1 MQPDGIT
8 RSTSESDS
16 DASSLHSNYSLNS
29 DSDSLDAVLQLLLT
43 TTYPNTDGFYSHDAE
58 VLPDAMEL
66 LGPSLEHLNAIQ
78 IACILGDEDSALDIL
93 DFVSSS
99 TEEIGA
105 RKVLCEFMGR
115 VWGDGNTVL
124 HLASFLGMSEL
135 VKRLLELGANP
146 NKKNGRLYKPVD
158 CADTDETRVVF
169 STVDEAPKSASP
181 TFWTQDS
188 ESAKESN
195 QLFHQPI
202 PIMVDRCSTKAPPFD
217 PPPPPNILISREA
230 RVSNQLAAFDMDL
243 VLTQKSFSPSPIRHS
258 KTKSMD
264 GANAIQ
270 GSFSKG
276 ILSSKLPSSSSL
288 ASTCGSPSAGKRVRF
303 SPETIL
309 LDVCQYGSDAQSS
322 PLQTVKSYLYGETK
336 HNSIPSQIQPSP
348 LQNIN
353 SIQSPQ
359 QSLSLLHLASA
370 YGHVEIAR
378 LLLQRPDVYVN
389 ARDREGW
396 TPLHSAC
403 AEGHLAVI
411 RLLLRSCGWI
421 DEFGEKQDCDTEWQI
436 GDDEDMFWPIDG
448 PIDVDARNGDGDTPE
463 MIAHEERRDLIKSCF
478 EEEIEIKITGKSLE
492 DGGVQV
498 HDTGVPCGDN
508 LIPTSEGSVR
518 NEAAPVNLDDQSLE
532 LAPTEVIQGTSH
544 STQDTKA
551 EQSDPPDEVPAIA
564 METPRPID
572 SAIVF
577 QRDSSNSKLEAPSA
591 LQQSRPQL
599 ENDQEVPPQSPKPLR
614 GTAARLIAAFNQKSE
629 STSQFGSLGSLSSP
643 LKGRRFGLSASTSSD
658 TINQPTVNAPNPIR
672 SSIGKSDTNCVASTA
687 SVAQGGRR
695 RSLLNHR
702 RDSITLSQSQHLS
715 QTVLEKTNANIYST
729 NPGVVSSLGCLLPNG
744 SNAAVPGSVTAKK
757 EDAAKKKKA
766 HRLSETTS
774 GFFGWMNSGASM
786 DKLAAQ
792 TSPSTNSSKQTLT

>member
-1 MQPDGIT
+1 MQLDSIT
-8 RSTSESDS
+8 RSASESDS

-181 TFWTQDS
+181 TFWTQVS
-188 ESAKESN
+188 ESENESI
-195 QLFHQPI
+195 HQPI
-202 PIMVDRCSTKAPPFD
+202 PIMIDRCSTKAPPSD
-217 PPPPPNILISREA
+217 PPPPSPNSLLSRETRA
-230 RVSNQLAAFDMDL
+230 SNQLAAFDMDL

-264 GANAIQ
+264 VGNTIQ
-270 GSFSKG
+270 GAFSKG

-288 ASTCGSPSAGKRVRF
+288 VSTCGFPSAGKKVRF

-322 PLQTVKSYLYGETK
+322 PLQIVQSYLCGESEHT
-336 HNSIPSQIQPSP
+336 SIPSQLEPPP
-348 LQNIN
+348 LQNVN

-403 AEGHLAVI
+403 AEGHLDVI

-421 DEFGEKQDCDTEWQI
+421 DEDGEKQDCDSEWQFE
-436 GDDEDMFWPIDG
+436 DDEDMFWPIDG

-463 MIAHEERRDLIKSCF
+463 MIAHEERRDLIKLCF
-478 EEEIEIKITGKSLE
+478 EEYRRRCQNSFEEIEIKISEKSVE
-492 DGGVQV
+492 DSGVQID
-498 HDTGVPCGDN
+498 DTEIVCGDDT
-508 LIPTSEGSVR
+508 LIPASDCSVR
-518 NEAAPVNLDDQSLE
+518 KEDPTVDIVDHTLE
-532 LAPTEVIQGTSH
+532 LPLAELQDTSH
-544 STQDTKA
+544 SPQDAKNA
-551 EQSDPPDEVPAIA
+551 EHPDSPIEVPH
-564 METPRPID
+564 
-572 SAIVF
+572 
-577 QRDSSNSKLEAPSA
+577 SNSRDRNLKMIKKQRLKVQNHCAE
-591 LQQSRPQL
+591 LRP
-599 ENDQEVPPQSPKPLR
+599 D
-614 GTAARLIAAFNQKSE
+614 
-629 STSQFGSLGSLSSP
+629 
-643 LKGRRFGLSASTSSD
+643 
-658 TINQPTVNAPNPIR
+658 
-672 SSIGKSDTNCVASTA
+672 
-687 SVAQGGRR
+687 
-695 RSLLNHR
+695 
-702 RDSITLSQSQHLS
+702 
-715 QTVLEKTNANIYST
+715 
-729 NPGVVSSLGCLLPNG
+729 
-744 SNAAVPGSVTAKK
+744 
-757 EDAAKKKKA
+757 
-766 HRLSETTS
+766 
-774 GFFGWMNSGASM
+774 
-786 DKLAAQ
+786 
-792 TSPSTNSSKQTLT
+792 